1 MTRKISQNIKLESVK
16 DKSTLVKLLAEEDV
30 TVTYQKAQTASF
42 NPVTRQVILPIW
54 KDKSESVMDMMSL
67 HEVGHALYTP
77 LSLLEDGQKKN
88 VKHSFLNVLE
98 DVRIEK
104 MIQDKYLGS
113 VRVFKKAYTEL
124 LEKDFF
130 NINGKDLS
138 KLNLID
144 RINMHYKNV
153 PNVPFDN
160 DELEWVD
167 KANQTKT
174 SDDVLNLA
182 IELQEWMKANQKD
195 IDSDSLFE
203 SDITIPDMDKSED
216 ESDGGNSE
224 SDDSNSSEDGDQES
238 DDTDGSGDS
247 DSDDE
252 KDSDDKSENGK
263 SSDDKESDE
272 KENADTTSYG
282 KGVGHDDDSDFNGI
296 EAMTDTNYQKKQYD
310 AIDQNATEIEHL
322 NIPKVNLKEVIVDY
336 KVVNDDL
343 TKHYK
348 ERCKGTP
355 SNEKFMKWIQKD
367 IQDFKNEQKSTIS
380 YMVKEFE
387 MKKAADL
394 YKRSTVSKT
403 GTLNMDTLHSYSY
416 NEDIFLKM
424 NVEPGATNHGLVMF
438 VDWSGS
444 MSDNFYNTI
453 KQTLNLVW
461 FCERVNIPF
470 EVYGFTNGYSNRED
484 TNKNPNI
491 QKRKQN
497 DIIINELRLL
507 NIVSSRANKN
517 QMNESLVNLWAI
529 ANYYADYRGQN
540 ENRVP
545 KNDRGYSDIYPIYMH
560 SNYQLHSTPL
570 NHSIIAAMDLVPQFK
585 KDYGLQK
592 VHTVFLTDGSS
603 NNIDKK
609 YDWSMQDIRPYSE
622 RVDGETGKGIPL
634 PDDYEGGFQPTNIRG
649 SSYYD
654 SDKMT
659 VIKDPIT
666 NKKWTSN
673 KNDEGR
679 HSYDGEFR
687 YSGQTNILLSF
698 LKARV
703 PGMTVSNFFIV
714 NGNSKG
720 TVSRNDIEHIFGLSH
735 WDDDDKIKKIQKEI
749 KKNNVAV
756 CTTKAWDA
764 LYVLPG
770 GKKLDVS
777 DDDMSDITP
786 GTAKKS
792 DLKKAFGKM
801 SSGRKNSRPML
812 NKFIGMIA

>member
-1 MTRKISQNIKLESVK
+1 MRKQKNPQKIKLESVK

-30 TVTYQKAQTASF
+30 TVSYQKVPTASF
-42 NPVTRQVILPIW
+42 NPNTREVTLPIW

-77 LSLLEDGQKKN
+77 LSLLEDGQNKK

-130 NINGKDLS
+130 NVNGKDLS

-174 SDDVLNLA
+174 SNDVLNLA

-195 IDSDSLFE
+195 TESDSLFE
-203 SDITIPDMDKSED
+203 SDIVIPDMNKSED
-216 ESDGGNSE
+216 TNDENSE
-224 SDDSNSSEDGDQES
+224 SDDSNSSQDGDQES
-238 DDTDGSGDS
+238 KDTDGNSDS

-252 KDSDDKSENGK
+252 KDSDDKSDDGK
-263 SSDDKESDE
+263 SSEGVDLEDKQEQ
-272 KENADTTSYG
+272 KT
-282 KGVGHDDDSDFNGI
+282 KGYSKGIGHDDSDFDGV
-296 EAMTDTNYQKKQYD
+296 EAMTDNNYQKKQYD
-310 AIDQNATEIEHL
+310 SVDQNAIEIEYL
-322 NIPKVNLKEVIVDY
+322 NIPKINLKEIIIDY
-336 KVVNDDL
+336 KQVNKEL
-343 TKHYK
+343 LEHYDYK
-348 ERCKGTP
+348 TQGREHNQKYMDFI
-355 SNEKFMKWIQKD
+355 KKD
-367 IQDFKNEQKSTIS
+367 IVKFKNEQKSTIS

-403 GTLNMDTLHSYSY
+403 GSLNMDKLHSYSY

-444 MSDNFYNTI
+444 MFENFYNTI

-461 FCERVNIPF
+461 FCERVKIPF
-470 EVYGFTNGYSNRED
+470 EVYGFTDGYSKRDD
-484 TNKNPNI
+484 TMKNPNI
-491 QKRKQN
+491 QKRKHN

-507 NIVSSRANKN
+507 NMLSSRASKDE
-517 QMNESLVNLWAI
+517 MNEGVRNLWAV
-529 ANYYADYRGQN
+529 ANYYGINQSQ
-540 ENRVP
+540 VKLP
-545 KNDRGYSDIYPIYMH
+545 KDEHGYTDIYPIYPH
-560 SNYQLHSTPL
+560 SHYQLHSTPL
-570 NHSIIAAMDLVPQFK
+570 NHSIIAAMELVPQFK

-603 NNIDKK
+603 NNIDYK
-609 YDWSMQDIRPYSE
+609 YEWSTEDIRPYSE
-622 RVDGETGKGIPL
+622 RVDRVTGKDIPL
-634 PDDYEGGFQPTNIRG
+634 PDDYEGGFQSTSIRR
-649 SSYYD
+649 SHRSEE
-654 SDKMT
+654 KI
-659 VIKDPIT
+659 VIVKDPIT

-673 KNDEGR
+673 KEQRDSY
-679 HSYDGEFR
+679 SYDKEFS
-687 YSGQTNILLSF
+687 YEGQTKILLSF

-703 PGMTVSNFFIV
+703 PGMSVTNFFIAGR
-714 NGNSKG
+714 NRKG
-720 TVSRNDIEHIFGLSH
+720 TISKYDIGHIFGLAS
-735 WDDDDKIKKIQKEI
+735 WDDAEQIKKIQKEI
-749 KKNNVAV
+749 LKNNVAV
-756 CTTKAWDA
+756 CTTQAWDE

-770 GKKLDVS
+770 GEKLNVS
-777 DDDMSDITP
+777 NDDMSEITP
-786 GTAKKS
+786 GEFKKS

-801 SSGRKNSRPML
+801 SSGRKNSRPLL